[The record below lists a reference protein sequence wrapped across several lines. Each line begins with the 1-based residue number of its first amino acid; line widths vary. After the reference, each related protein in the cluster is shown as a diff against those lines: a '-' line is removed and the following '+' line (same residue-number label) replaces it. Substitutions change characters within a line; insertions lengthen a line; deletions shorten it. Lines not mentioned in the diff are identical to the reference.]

1 MRTGLRSPRDC
12 YLSGMLHTTLRV
24 SLVSIALGLTAC
36 GGTTAG
42 RAGFIPRNVPMMEA
56 KGDDHTSQFKA
67 KGFKL
72 SDFGKVEVEPVSI
85 ASQVDLELK
94 PEEFEDLRTRFQKSL
109 QGALEQAG
117 GKGDRTL
124 VVRGQITA
132 IKPNKPMLNVAP
144 QTQLL
149 KRGYGYAACEVF
161 ATDGNGGKVVA
172 AWMNTMDTQRFGSEK
187 LSELGT
193 ARKACEEWGPAFR
206 KFLSE

>member
-1 MRTGLRSPRDC
+1 MLR
-12 YLSGMLHTTLRV
+12 TTLRASFV
-24 SLVSIALGLTAC
+24 LLALAMTAC
-36 GGTTAG
+36 GGKTAA

-56 KGDDHTSQFKA
+56 KGDEQTQQFKA

-72 SDFGKVEVEPVSI
+72 SDYGKVSVESVSV
-85 ASQVDLELK
+85 SRQVDIELK
-94 PEEFEDLRTRFQKSL
+94 PEDFEDLRSRFQKSL
-109 QGALEQAG
+109 QAALEKAG
-117 GKGDRTL
+117 GTGDRTL
-124 VVRGQITA
+124 VVRGEITA

-149 KRGYGYAACEVF
+149 KRGYGYAACEIF
-161 ATDGNGGKVVA
+161 ATDGNGGAVVA

-206 KFLSE
+206 KFLAE